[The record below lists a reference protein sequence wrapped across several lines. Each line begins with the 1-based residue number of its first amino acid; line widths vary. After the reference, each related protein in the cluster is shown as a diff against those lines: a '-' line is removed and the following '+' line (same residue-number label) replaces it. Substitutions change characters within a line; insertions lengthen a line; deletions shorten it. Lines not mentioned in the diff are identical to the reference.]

1 VVIQPNVVTRDGKA
15 GVQTGEMVVITDS
28 GIERMHTMPRGFL
41 QL

>member
-1 VVIQPNVVTRDGKA
+1 MIQPNVVTRDGNA